1 MTTLTQVLDSHL
13 ERFLQSH
20 RIPAYQLKA
29 LKAYRSCRT
38 KLLGGHSQYCENG
51 HLMGVW
57 YNSCKRRG
65 CPQCQGLSNERW
77 LLSQKEKLLA
87 ATHHHWVF
95 TLPHDI
101 LVLWRYN
108 RPVMQDI
115 LFQSVAR
122 TLSQLAQDRQY
133 LAARPAFMLALHTWG
148 RNLSLH
154 PHIHCLI
161 AHGGLDDDSHWQQP
175 QKSCLFPAKVMMQL
189 FRGKFLAA
197 LRECNDLQLP
207 PDMRP
212 SQFRK
217 LVNRLGRTDWVVHC
231 CKPYRHGRGVV
242 GYLSRYVKSGPIK
255 NRQLLG
261 FDRDSVTFGY
271 QSHRHSRRS
280 KAHFDWRQFILLLCE
295 HVPQHRKALIRRYG
309 LYRGGSQALLD
320 TARKQLDQPAIRT
333 DISLSW
339 QEYLQQYVEVPIC
352 FICGASMKAPS
363 QQEE

>member
-1 MTTLTQVLDSHL
+1 MTTLTQVLDAHL
-13 ERFLQSH
+13 EPLLQNY

-38 KLLGGHSQYCENG
+38 KRLGGHSQYCENG

-95 TLPHDI
+95 TLPHD
-101 LVLWRYN
+101 LLPLWRYN
-108 RPVMQDI
+108 RRLMQDI

-122 TLSQLAQDRQY
+122 TLAQLAQDRQY
-133 LAARPAFMLALHTWG
+133 LAARPAFLLALHTWG

-161 AHGGLDDDSHWQQP
+161 AHGGLNAGGDWQSP
-175 QKSCLFPAKVMMQL
+175 RKSCLFPAKVMMQL
-189 FRGKFLAA
+189 FRGKYLAA
-197 LRECNDLQLP
+197 LKASHELQLP

-212 SQFRK
+212 SQFRR
-217 LVNRLGRTDWVVHC
+217 LLNRLGRTDWVVHC
-231 CKPYRHGRGVV
+231 CKPYRHGRGVAR
-242 GYLSRYVKSGPIK
+242 YLSRYVKTGPLK

-261 FDRDSVTFGY
+261 FDRDGVTFGY
-271 QSHRHSRRS
+271 QSHRHTRRS
-280 KAHFDWRQFILLLCE
+280 KARFEWRQFILRLCE
-295 HVPQHRKALIRRYG
+295 HVPQHLKAMVRHYG
-309 LYRGGSQALLD
+309 LYHGGSQALLD
-320 TARKQLDQPAIRT
+320 AARKQLGQPLKKT
-333 DISLSW
+333 TVSLTW
-339 QEYLQQYVEVPIC
+339 QEYLQQYVQAPMC
-352 FICGASMKAPS
+352 AKCGASLMGIS
-363 QQEE
+363 QPAG